1 MYSKT
6 LAYLEIDL
14 IAILSSSRR
23 GYKTS
28 PIARCFTKLTG
39 FLVSKG
45 GGAAAGLY
53 ALGNDRRVVRE
64 IEIKKG
70 NIEPGSNQVV
80 TESRT
85 PRYRKLH
92 H

>member
-45 GGAAAGLY
+45 GGAAAGL
-53 ALGNDRRVVRE
+53 
-64 IEIKKG
+64 IC
-70 NIEPGSNQVV
+70 
-80 TESRT
+80 SR
-85 PRYRKLH
+85 
-92 H
+92 